1 MTWKPSRS
9 AAVILSTVL
18 GLLIAYPL
26 SIGPAIMLLGAL
38 GVGEYPFLENAFY
51 CVYDRP
57 LGLLTLPDPLSDL
70 LDWWIQLWDIYGIV
84 PA

>member
-1 MTWKPSRS
+1 
-9 AAVILSTVL
+9 
-18 GLLIAYPL
+18 
-26 SIGPAIMLLGAL
+26 MLLGAL